1 MAWISHGKNN
11 DDLIDTMQ
19 RNGLITSQRVV
30 DAMKQVDRANYVR
43 IPRDAYTDAP
53 ASIGFGATIS
63 APHMHAH
70 AAENLLPLCKS
81 GAKVLDVG
89 SGSGYTCAVF
99 YHLVKGEGPN
109 GYGGK
114 VVGIEHVDELV
125 DWSKENLIKDGVG
138 KALEDGDVKVV
149 SGDGRQGLVED
160 GPYDVIHVGAAS
172 PTLPQALVDQLARP
186 GRMFIP
192 IGDER
197 SAQSIWQIDKAI
209 DGSVLKKK
217 MYGVMYVPLTD
228 RDKQRG

>member
-11 DDLIDTMQ
+11 DDLVETMQ

-30 DAMKQVDRANYVR
+30 DAMKQVDRAHYIR
-43 IPRDAYTDAP
+43 ISRDAYMDAP
-53 ASIGFGATIS
+53 SSIGFGATIS

-99 YHLVKGEGPN
+99 YHLVRGEGPA
-109 GYGGK
+109 GYGK
-114 VVGIEHVDELV
+114 VVGMEHIDELV
-125 DWSKENLIKDGVG
+125 AWSKENMIKDGLG
-138 KALEDGDVKVV
+138 KALEDGNINIL
-149 SGDGRQGLVED
+149 SGDGRQGFVQD

-172 PTLPQALVDQLARP
+172 PMLPDALVDQLARP

-197 SAQSIWQIDKAI
+197 SQSVWQIDKTI
-209 DGSVLKKK
+209 DGTVLKKE
-217 MYGVMYVPLTD
+217 MYGVRYVPLTD
-228 RDKQRG
+228 RDKQRSS